1 MVALTAADEANVVS
15 IQDYELTL
23 KYNYRPGQ
31 QSFDPINREEI

>member
-1 MVALTAADEANVVS
+1 MIAADEADVVS

-31 QSFDPINREEI
+31 QIFDPINRKNI